1 MHKIALITGASRGLG
16 KDMAL
21 TLANQ
26 GIDSIITYQ
35 SQKEK
40 ANEVVAQIEQAGRKS
55 VALPLDV
62 AKPDTWPA
70 FMQEVVKVL
79 KQHWNTDKFDFL
91 INNAG
96 IGSTLPIAQVTP
108 EVFDNLMN
116 IHFKS
121 VVFIT
126 QQSLPLLN
134 DGGRLINIS
143 TGTTRFCI
151 PGNAIYASCKSAI
164 ETFTRYLAK
173 EVGER
178 GITANVVA
186 PGGIETDFN
195 GAAIRNNPQLKA
207 YLSSQTALGRVGQP
221 DDVSGVVAFLCSP
234 ASKWV
239 NAQRIE
245 ASGGVFL

>member
-1 MHKIALITGASRGLG
+1 MQKIALITGASRGLG

-35 SQKEK
+35 TQQDK
-40 ANEVVAQIEQAGRKS
+40 ANEVVAQIEQAGRKA
-55 VALPLDV
+55 VALQLDV
-62 AKPDTWPA
+62 SKPDTWPA
-70 FMQEVVKVL
+70 FMQQVVQVL
-79 KQHWNTDKFDFL
+79 KKHWNTDKFDFL

-96 IGSTLPIAQVTP
+96 IGATLPIAQVTP
-108 EVFDNLMN
+108 EAFDNLMN

-134 DGGRLINIS
+134 DGGRVINIS

-151 PGNAIYASCKSAI
+151 PGYAIYASCKSAI

-173 EVGER
+173 EIGER